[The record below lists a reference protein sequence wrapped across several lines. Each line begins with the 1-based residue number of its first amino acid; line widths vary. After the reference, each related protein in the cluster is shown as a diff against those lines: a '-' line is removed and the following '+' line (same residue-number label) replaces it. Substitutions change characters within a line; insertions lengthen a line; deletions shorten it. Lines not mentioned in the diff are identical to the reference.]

1 MGGRSGDICFNILN
15 YIVNCIL
22 NSEGDY
28 MRDINLF
35 IKGGMYLTPNVIINL
50 A

>member
-28 MRDINLF
+28 ERYKFYYQRGYVSN
-35 IKGGMYLTPNVIINL
+35 PNVIINR